1 MALSETCARTKLG
14 TLPLQRLGIRKL
26 AVFRALQLGD
36 MLCAVPALRALRAW
50 LPDTHITLV
59 GLPWAAQFASRFH
72 AYIDDFIAF
81 PGHPQ
86 FPEQPVRKEQVL
98 DFYRVMTA
106 SGFDLALQLHGSGD
120 ISNGIVAAFGARA
133 VAGYATEDS
142 NTPHG
147 FFVRY
152 PDSGPEPLRL
162 LNLANAI
169 GAPPAGVHLEF
180 PVTAADEA
188 ELRDSAVADI
198 ADGLE
203 PGSYLCIHPGA
214 RLRNKCWAPQRF
226 AEVADRLADESSLRI
241 VLTGSGQEADLTSAV
256 ASHMHNPAV
265 NAAAP
270 ISIGAMAALMR
281 KGRLLISN
289 DTGVSHIAAGLR
301 LPSVVIFTIADMSR
315 WAPLDQGL
323 HRCLRDP
330 EGAQVDAVVEH
341 ARALLREH
349 GHDSPA

>member
-1 MALSETCARTKLG
+1 M
-14 TLPLQRLGIRKL
+14 LPLQRLEIRKL

-50 LPDTHITLV
+50 LPDACITLV
-59 GLPWAAQFASRFH
+59 GLPWAAQFAARFH
-72 AYIDDFIAF
+72 AYIDNFVAF

-86 FPEQPVRKEQVL
+86 FPEQPVRKEQSL
-98 DFYRVMTA
+98 DLYREMA
-106 SGFDLALQLHGSGD
+106 MSRFDLAVQLHGSGEV
-120 ISNGIVAAFGARA
+120 SNGIVAAFGARA
-133 VAGYATEDS
+133 VAGHAMRDGD
-142 NTPHG
+142 TPPG
-147 FFVRY
+147 FFIGY
-152 PDSGPEPLRL
+152 PESGPEPLRL
-162 LNLANAI
+162 LNLVNGI
-169 GAPPAGVHLEF
+169 GAPPAGTHLEF
-180 PVTAADEA
+180 PVTAEDEA
-188 ELRDSAVADI
+188 ELRDSGVA
-198 ADGLE
+198 AGLA

-214 RLRNKCWAPQRF
+214 RLRSKCWAPQRF
-226 AEVADRLADESSLRI
+226 AEVADRIADESGLRI
-241 VLTGSGQEADLTSAV
+241 VLTGSGQEIGLTAAV
-256 ASHMHNPAV
+256 AAHMRHAAV

-301 LPSVVIFTIADMSR
+301 LPSVVIFTIADMGR

-330 EGAQVDAVVEH
+330 GGEQVDAVVEH

-349 GHDSPA
+349 AHDGLA